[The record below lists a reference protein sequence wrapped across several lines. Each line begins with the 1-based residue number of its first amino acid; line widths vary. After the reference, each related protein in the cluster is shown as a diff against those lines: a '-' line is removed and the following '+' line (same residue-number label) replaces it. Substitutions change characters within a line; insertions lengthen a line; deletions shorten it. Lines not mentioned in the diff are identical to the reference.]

1 MQTELRAAC
10 HGWANLTASQLGAVL
25 PRQLDIDE
33 IPALPLAKAL
43 DMPPQAGFARGD
55 LGIKLGDLRVA
66 LDAGQP
72 PRIEIA
78 GIEPDRG
85 TVELRL
91 SGLRLSGTQEV
102 QGTRIW
108 ESGIDGAGTGL
119 RHGVRMR
126 GGADDGDD
134 PHPTWIATA
143 NKQREA
149 LQNVPGGNGATL
161 LSTYSNHRAAFTD
174 AFTSKY
180 TTSFQNT
187 WGSDAI
193 TDMAQ
198 DTNDSVNNN
207 GVINSE
213 SKIYGTMTYNGNAQ
227 MQQLSLVTALTTLA
241 ALDNPHNPKDP
252 NNPHNQAAAS
262 VATFAGSIMQNTNV
276 GQLTDVPEHNSDQ
289 VYAIVAKG
297 KPAPAV
303 SVEDVHTLLNGNPIG
318 GRNAAGNAWT
328 MVLSEDERAFVRRLQ
343 AEHAE
348 HIARLDATRP
358 VPLAEG
364 GLRATLDCFVALRFA
379 HEGGLRLLDG
389 RVELD
394 GFDLDFDDSG
404 WDAALGAGLAQAA
417 REALGQARFIK
428 SLLHDRVA
436 DELERA
442 LVPALAGVLLGA
454 R

>member
-1 MQTELRAAC
+1 MQSELQAIYD
-10 HGWANLTASQLGAVL
+10 GWANLTTAQLGSAL

-55 LGIKLGDLRVA
+55 LGIKLGRLRVA
-66 LDAGQP
+66 PSGEQP
-72 PRIEIA
+72 LRIELA
-78 GIEPDRG
+78 GVEPDRG
-85 TVELRL
+85 TVELRV

-102 QGTRIW
+102 QGTQIW

-126 GGADDGDD
+126 GGADDDND

-149 LQNVPGGNGATL
+149 LQNVAGGNGAAL
-161 LSTYSNHRAAFTD
+161 LSTYSTHRAAFTD
-174 AFTSKY
+174 AFTSQY
-180 TTSFQNT
+180 TMSFQNG
-187 WGSDAI
+187 WAAGPIS
-193 TDMAQ
+193 DMAQ

-207 GVINSE
+207 GVINSS
-213 SKIYGTMTYNGNAQ
+213 SKTYGTTTYNGNAQ
-227 MQQLSLVTALTTLA
+227 TQQLALAIALTTLA
-241 ALDNPHNPKDP
+241 ALDNPNNPKDP
-252 NNPHNQAAAS
+252 NNPHNLAAAS
-262 VATFAGSIMQNTNV
+262 VATFASSIMQNTNV

-289 VYAIVAKG
+289 VFAIVAKG

-318 GRNAAGNAWT
+318 GRDAEGNAWT
-328 MVLSEDERAFVRRLQ
+328 MVLSEDERAFVRRMQ

-348 HIARLDATRP
+348 HIARLNAIHP
-358 VPLAEG
+358 VPLAQG

-404 WDAALGAGLAQAA
+404 WDAALGTGLAHLA

-436 DELERA
+436 DTLERA